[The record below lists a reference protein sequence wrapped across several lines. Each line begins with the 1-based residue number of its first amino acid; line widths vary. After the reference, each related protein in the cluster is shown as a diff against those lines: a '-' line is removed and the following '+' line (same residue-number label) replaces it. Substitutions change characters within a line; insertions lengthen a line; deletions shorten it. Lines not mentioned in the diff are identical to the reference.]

1 MWAERYRTIFLAS
14 PANHGGQRGE
24 PRARRAVARASN
36 ASKDGTAAGSPPP
49 RVAVRAWR
57 RAHAHH
63 RTPARGCCLHLVYAP
78 AVTCHEPPA
87 TTARRTLCLYI
98 SVAPTSVF
106 GPSGLTCPQQRART
120 QRRFRGLRQSD
131 LLPIPT
137 GFRTRA
143 HVLKGTSLV
152 QARCAHPCEGQRTRT
167 VLPLGAAVS
176 HEQYG
181 VSHRVVRIVISRFV
195 RQRL

>member
-1 MWAERYRTIFLAS
+1 MWAERSRTIFLAS

-63 RTPARGCCLHLVYAP
+63 RTPARGWCLHLVYAP

-106 GPSGLTCPQQRART
+106 GPSGLTCPQQRARSAVSGVLGNPIYFLFLRVSGHEHT
-120 QRRFRGLRQSD
+120 CLKAPVLCKQGARIRARGSGR
-131 LLPIPT
+131 
-137 GFRTRA
+137 
-143 HVLKGTSLV
+143 
-152 QARCAHPCEGQRTRT
+152 ARC
-167 VLPLGAAVS
+167 
-176 HEQYG
+176 
-181 VSHRVVRIVISRFV
+181 SR
-195 RQRL
+195 